1 MDSND
6 IIIDKLYDIEKEL
19 ENIADELKLLGY
31 WDMMDN
37 INIVRKKII
46 REVNELPL

>member
-6 IIIDKLYDIEKEL
+6 IVIDKLIDIEKEL
-19 ENIADELKLLGY
+19 EGIRNDLKLMGY

-37 INIVRKKII
+37 IDIVRKKIV
-46 REVNELPL
+46 REINEL

>member
-6 IIIDKLYDIEKEL
+6 NVIDRLIDIEKEL
-19 ENIADELKLLGY
+19 ESISMDLKMLGY

-37 INIVRKKII
+37 INIVRKKI
-46 REVNELPL
+46 VNEINEL

>member
-6 IIIDKLYDIEKEL
+6 NVIDRLIDIEKEL
-19 ENIADELKLLGY
+19 ESISMELKMLGY

-37 INIVRKKII
+37 INIVRKKI
-46 REVNELPL
+46 VNEINEL

>member
-6 IIIDKLYDIEKEL
+6 DVIDKLYDIEKEL
-19 ENIADELKLLGY
+19 VSISLQLKMLGY
-31 WDMMDN
+31 WDMMEN

-46 REVNELPL
+46 REINEL